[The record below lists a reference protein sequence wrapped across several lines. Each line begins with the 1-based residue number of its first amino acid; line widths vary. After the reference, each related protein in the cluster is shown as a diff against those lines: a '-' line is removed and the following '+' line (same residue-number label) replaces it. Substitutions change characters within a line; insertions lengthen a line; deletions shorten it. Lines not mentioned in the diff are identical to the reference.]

1 MAAASG
7 CGNLEVMGEAVLQ
20 RAGEVRELVASLLE
34 WRDPVG
40 VLSVTVGIEAGAG
53 TGGTPPWAIAVQN
66 DLARARREGSSAVRR
81 RLDEAS
87 VDLEELLDQVA
98 EGRGRALYVAL
109 DTGARRRLE
118 LEMPLPSRARV
129 GPVAHVLPLL
139 QALSEGAPAGLVMVS
154 KDGVVVLESELAQ
167 VVELE
172 RLDLEPWVGDWW
184 PEMKGPSRA
193 NPLRGQHAVSQR
205 DRYSHRVAVAYDH
218 TRRAASE
225 TLAALAADR
234 GWTRAV
240 LAGDPRTVDALDAA
254 VREGGVADTA
264 RIAVN
269 LEGVR
274 AGQALVRLEETLA
287 ALTLEVS
294 VRRARA
300 ALEEAAEGVRGA
312 GRLGGVLQAL
322 ADARVAS
329 LLLDAGRTFPGF
341 VEPAGG
347 LRPADG
353 REGAV
358 DLTDL
363 MVARAL
369 ETGADVVPLGGA
381 AAVELDACDGVVARL
396 RW

>member
-1 MAAASG
+1 MAAASPYA
-7 CGNLEVMGEAVLQ
+7 NLQTMGAAVSQ
-20 RAGEVRELVASLLE
+20 RASEVRELVASLAE

-40 VLSVTVGIEAGAG
+40 VLSVTVGIEPGAGA
-53 TGGTPPWAIAVQN
+53 GGTPPWRIAVDN
-66 DLARARREGSSAVRR
+66 DLAHLRRHGSSVVRR

-87 VDLEELLDQVA
+87 GDLEELLDPVA
-98 EGRGRALYVAL
+98 GGRGRALFVAFES
-109 DTGARRRLE
+109 GARRRLE

-129 GPVAHVLPLL
+129 GPVAHVLALL
-139 QALSEGAPAGLVMVS
+139 QALVEGEPAGLVMVS
-154 KDGVVVLESELAQ
+154 KDGMVVLESELAQ

-205 DRYSHRVAVAYDH
+205 DRYAHRLAVAYDH
-218 TRRAASE
+218 TRRAACE
-225 TLAALAADR
+225 RLAMLAADR
-234 GWTRAV
+234 GWTKAV
-240 LAGDPRTVDALDAA
+240 LAGDPRTVDALDEA
-254 VREGGVADTA
+254 VRGCGVADTA

-269 LEGVR
+269 LEGLR

-287 ALTLEVS
+287 ALTLDVS
-294 VRRARA
+294 VRRARV
-300 ALEEAAEGVRGA
+300 ALEEAAEGVRGVC
-312 GRLGGVLQAL
+312 GLRGVLQAL

-329 LLLDAGRTFPGF
+329 LLIDAGRTYAGF
-341 VEPAGG
+341 VEAGGG
-347 LRPADG
+347 LRPAEG

-363 MVARAL
+363 VVARAL
-369 ETGADVVPLGGA
+369 ETGTDVVPLGGA
-381 AAVELDACDGVVARL
+381 AAAELDACEGIVARL